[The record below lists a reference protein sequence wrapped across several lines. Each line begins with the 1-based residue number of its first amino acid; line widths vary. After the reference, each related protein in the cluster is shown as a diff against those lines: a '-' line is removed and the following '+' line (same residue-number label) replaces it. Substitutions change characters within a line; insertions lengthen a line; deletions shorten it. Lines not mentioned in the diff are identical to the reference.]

1 MLRSHR
7 TDYLLW
13 AVLAGGIFLALGFVD
28 VFPSKNG
35 RLWAQARALATGNY
49 GCATGDMVIEV
60 GFQAIL
66 LAVPA
71 AVVGWVGHVAAVLCG
86 LRRSGRTAGQ
96 AGEPEGPSGSGAAG
110 DYAEW
115 AGGSVGAGS
124 GQLIDGWGPGEPGVP
139 PDPAREI
146 GSRSS

>member
-7 TDYLLW
+7 PDYLLW
-13 AVLAGGIFLALGFVD
+13 AVLAGGLFLALGFVD

-35 RLWAQARALATGNY
+35 RLWAQARALAAGNY
-49 GCATGDMVIEV
+49 GCATGDMAIEV

-71 AVVGWVGHVAAVLCG
+71 AVAGWAGHAAAVRCG
-86 LRRSGRTAGQ
+86 LRRSGRAAGR
-96 AGEPEGPSGSGAAG
+96 AGEADGPPGSGAAG

-115 AGGSVGAGS
+115 AGGSVGAGP
-124 GQLIDGWGPGEPGVP
+124 GQLTDGRGPVEPAGA
-139 PDPAREI
+139 PDTDRNPW
-146 GSRSS
+146 